1 MHRLN
6 CAGLICA
13 SVAMKYAA
21 AAFSKKPVLKVRLL
35 TLRKLSKQKI
45 AADAQINLRICGN
58 LILIVAAYG
67 FFLIG
72 GPGFSRLGLL
82 SPCGG

>member
-21 AAFSKKPVLKVRLL
+21 AAFSKKPVLKVRLR

-45 AADAQINLRICGN
+45 ATDAQIKLRWINLCICGN
-58 LILIVAAYG
+58 EIRCCCL
-67 FFLIG
+67 F
-72 GPGFSRLGLL
+72 
-82 SPCGG
+82 